1 MIFGLI
7 LVEFDGA
14 FDQPAGLSKLA
25 GGCGHHTEQKVGIRV
40 RRRERQHL
48 QTRRMRA
55 LEVAAVQ
62 ALFRPPLPVL
72 NFFESATDR
81 PGLFS
86 QGIAEFYTDG
96 AWTQHIS
103 KVAPHAKGSNI
114 SNKALILADCRFREL
129 VG

>member
-7 LVEFDGA
+7 LVELDGA

-40 RRRERQHL
+40 CRRERQHL

-62 ALFRPPLPVL
+62 ALFGLPLPVL
-72 NFFESATDR
+72 NFFERGTDQ
-81 PGLFS
+81 PSLIS
-86 QGIAEFYTDG
+86 QGIAEFYTDR
-96 AWTQHIS
+96 ARPQYIS
-103 KVAPHAKGSNI
+103 GIAPQAETSNI
-114 SNKALILADCRFREL
+114 SNKALILADRSLCEL